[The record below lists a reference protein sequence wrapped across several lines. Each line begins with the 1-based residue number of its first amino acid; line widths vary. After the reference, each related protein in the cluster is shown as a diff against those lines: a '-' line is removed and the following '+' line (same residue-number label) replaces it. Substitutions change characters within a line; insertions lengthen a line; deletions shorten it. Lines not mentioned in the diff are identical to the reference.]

1 MANYTLTYSP
11 GVEGWPSFYSYHP
24 DFMIGM
30 NQFFYTFKGGNL
42 YRHNVNESRNTFYGS
57 FAPSVVRGIINQSP
71 IEKKVFKTLALES
84 NASWSAYLGTDL
96 ESGFIDSQYFQE
108 KEATFFAYIRSSSG
122 GLTSPNLRLRSTQG
136 IGSPIEVNSTTIT
149 AVTVKFPFI
158 VDSMISVDDLLY
170 QLNPSTN
177 ELDWNGNITNISG
190 DTITVN
196 CYFAIGETEKT
207 VPTVGRYTLY
217 SKNQVAESHGLRG
230 DYLDYI
236 ITNSDGFPVE
246 LFAIRS
252 DVFKSFP

>member
-42 YRHNVNESRNTFYGS
+42 YRHNVNENRNNFYGS

-84 NASWSAYLGTDL
+84 NASWSALLTTDL
-96 ESGFIDSQYFQE
+96 ESGFIDRGYFE
-108 KEATFFAYIRSSSG
+108 DKEATFFAFIRGVG
-122 GLTSPNLRLRSTQG
+122 GAVPNLRLRSSQG
-136 IGSPIEVNSTTIT
+136 LGSPTVVDGGTPANTV
-149 AVTVKFPFI
+149 VTFPFD
-158 VDSMISVDDLLY
+158 VDSMISIDDLVYEFNSAFPNDLTFCGPVIARTS
-170 QLNPSTN
+170 N
-177 ELDWNGNITNISG
+177 
-190 DTITVN
+190 TITIN
-196 CYFAIGETEKT
+196 CYGLEKT
-207 VPTVGRYTLY
+207 VPTAGEFLVYV
-217 SKNQVAESHGLRG
+217 KNQVAESHGLRG
-230 DYLDYI
+230 DYLDYTLI
-236 ITNSDGFPVE
+236 NDDQFAVE